1 LVEDFVDMC
10 AFCKQGVPRANM
22 VYQKGLVFHSQCY
35 TDHGNDFAA
44 PDPELAQ
51 LSART
56 RVELVQLK
64 NMRVR
69 SETQKQSSSPVK
81 KVKEKS
87 RKRPKK
93 TKKIKAKRPK
103 SKAKRVK
110 RKAGKAKKKSG
121 RRR

>member
-1 LVEDFVDMC
+1 
-10 AFCKQGVPRANM
+10 M
-22 VYQKGLVFHSQCY
+22 VYQKGRVFHSQCY
-35 TDHGNDFAA
+35 TDHGNDFAT

-51 LSART
+51 LSAKT

-64 NMRVR
+64 NMKIR
-69 SETQKQSSSPVK
+69 SEMQKQNSSPVK

-93 TKKIKAKRPK
+93 ARRIKSKSKRPK
-103 SKAKRVK
+103 SKAKRAK